1 MSKNHWMLKK
11 LYCSILVKIN
21 TGPLG
26 NENIYFLSS
35 EYTWNEVF
43 FVHNFLSIF
52 PDILVIKEMHP
63 PVPVDSIHLSSL
75 VRITISSLFTC
86 YQRHNLGVFQSHA
99 INATTR
105 LSSNLMLSPPPPGF
119 RAFTCC
125 QRRQPV
131 CFPSHAINATTR
143 VSSNHMLS
151 TPPPGLLS
159 FTCYQRQNPG
169 VFPSMLSTLS
179 ACFLPF
185 TRYQG
190 HNPGVFVKARLK
202 FKK

>member
-1 MSKNHWMLKK
+1 MSKTHWMLKN

-105 LSSNLMLSPPPPGF
+105 VSSNPMLSTPPTGYLP
-119 RAFTCC
+119 FTCY
-125 QRRQPV
+125 QRHNPDI
-131 CFPSHAINATTR
+131 FPSNDINATTQIPSLQMLSTPQPGCLPFNALNA
-143 VSSNHMLS
+143 VSRFSSLHMLS
-151 TPPPGLLS
+151 TPQPGCLPISCL
-159 FTCYQRQNPG
+159 QRHRP
-169 VFPSMLSTLS
+169 VFFPS
-179 ACFLPF
+179 
-185 TRYQG
+185 
-190 HNPGVFVKARLK
+190 
-202 FKK
+202 